1 MILYLLLVMS
11 KDWPTIKKPVK
22 PGTKTDVYY
31 DEHMKQFVPKV
42 NLKKAKKRNRDK
54 LRVA

>member
-1 MILYLLLVMS
+1 MS
-11 KDWPTIKKPVK
+11 KNWPTIKNPVK

-31 DEHMKQFVPKV
+31 DEHIKQFVPKV